1 MVNEMLF
8 HGSKK
13 AGLLALNAAAS
24 QNTIFGPAIYC
35 SGDRGVAAAQ
45 SGANVIYKVRVEGPV
60 EGVIEFDRPLSDAS
74 ARAQAAIQTFLRRYK
89 LMSLLETE
97 DDRLD
102 FLQDRAALELV
113 RRGVEYPAKTLF
125 NRVIAEEGV
134 WLLRGEMHGSAK
146 SGTMDRGIQW
156 AVIDDRHLCI
166 LEQQPL
172 HFEMTG

>member
-60 EGVIEFDRPLSDAS
+60 EGLLSLIGHYPTHQ
-74 ARAQAAIQTFLRRYK
+74 RERKLRYK
-89 LMSLLETE
+89 PSCDVT
-97 DDRLD
+97 
-102 FLQDRAALELV
+102 
-113 RRGVEYPAKTLF
+113 
-125 NRVIAEEGV
+125 
-134 WLLRGEMHGSAK
+134 S
-146 SGTMDRGIQW
+146 
-156 AVIDDRHLCI
+156 
-166 LEQQPL
+166 
-172 HFEMTG
+172 